1 MDDDANIQIKK
12 GMRKSKKDPQPPP
25 EPTEDTTPDQ
35 DEEETPAVE
44 VPTAKP
50 KKATKKSAPKVET
63 QDYEVEQQPDV
74 VIHKR
79 HKGAKPRKVIVITAD
94 SDANTSDEELPY
106 RARPQVQVKPR
117 PKVSAP
123 ASAGAGD
130 PKPAK
135 PKTTKPP
142 VVPVQKVSQKP
153 NADVGAGLPE
163 RYAMTQKPKQGYVV
177 DEFIDKLLGLS

>member
-1 MDDDANIQIKK
+1 
-12 GMRKSKKDPQPPP
+12 
-25 EPTEDTTPDQ
+25 
-35 DEEETPAVE
+35 VE
-44 VPTAKP
+44 VPAPKP

-117 PKVSAP
+117 PKMTA
-123 ASAGAGD
+123 AAGSGD

-135 PKTTKPP
+135 PKATKPP

-163 RYAMTQKPKQGYVV
+163 RYAMTNKPKQGYVV